1 MSQDNQTY
9 SMYRITNDAA
19 CGHITIQITLSKD
32 EAAAVDAVFKGLN
45 KRGAKLSITE
55 LDSSGFL
62 IPM

>member
-1 MSQDNQTY
+1 MGQENQTY

-19 CGHITIQITLSKD
+19 CGHITMQITLSKV
-32 EAAAVDAVFKGLN
+32 EAEAVDAVFKGLN
-45 KRGAKLSITE
+45 KRGAKLTITE

>member
-1 MSQDNQTY
+1 MNQDNQTY
-9 SMYRITNDAA
+9 SLYKITNDAA
-19 CGHITIQITLSKD
+19 CGHITMQITLSKA

-55 LDSSGFL
+55 IDSTGFL